1 MRRSTIAVAA
11 ALVWAVAAVV
21 PTAAVAPIRED
32 IDRSGNAV
40 LTDVCAFPITVE
52 FTQTGTDTLFFD
64 QSGALTRIHGHVVEQ
79 DVFTANGKTLHGLPY
94 TFNVTVVFDQQTG
107 EVAHV
112 YATGVV
118 SRVPLP
124 GGDVLLTAGR
134 LDFLAHPGTSFLVQP
149 DVGGQGN
156 VAGFCAALAP

>member
-1 MRRSTIAVAA
+1 MRRSTLAVVA

-21 PTAAVAPIRED
+21 PVAAVAPIQQD
-32 IDRSGNAV
+32 VDRSGNAV

-64 QSGALTRIHGHVVEQ
+64 QSGALIRIQGHIVEQ

-94 TFNVTVVFDQQTG
+94 KFNVTVLFDQQTG

-112 YATGVV
+112 YAKGLI

-124 GGDVLLTAGR
+124 GGGVFLTAGR
-134 LDFLAHPGTSFLVQP
+134 LDFLAHPGPAFLVQP
-149 DVGGQGN
+149 DVGALGN
-156 VAGFCAALAP
+156 VAGFCVALAP